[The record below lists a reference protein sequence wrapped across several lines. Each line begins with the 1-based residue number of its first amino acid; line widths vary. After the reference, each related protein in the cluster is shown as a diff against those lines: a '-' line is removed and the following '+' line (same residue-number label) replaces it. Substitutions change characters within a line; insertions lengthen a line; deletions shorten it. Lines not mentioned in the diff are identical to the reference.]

1 MLRQAFADFIFATNT
16 DGSGKAAS
24 CVRALDM
31 FGPILTKHY
40 PNPIIGAKPQFAAT
54 ASKSKKGKVAK

>member
-1 MLRQAFADFIFATNT
+1 MCGKAATGGAKVPEARQMELGQAVTDFIFATNT

-31 FGPILTKHY
+31 LGPILTKHY
-40 PNPIIGAKPQFAAT
+40 PNPII
-54 ASKSKKGKVAK
+54 

>member
-24 CVRALDM
+24 YVRVLDM
-31 FGPILTKHY
+31 LGPRIDSAVQAFVRCKGLTDLANQWKD
-40 PNPIIGAKPQFAAT
+40 GEE
-54 ASKSKKGKVAK
+54 